1 MTPEEEAA
9 DKVAKLRRVESAAA
23 AALYSTGVT
32 PEEIRAAVEVGIAET
47 LASPI
52 YKAQQERERAAAAK

>member
-9 DKVAKLRRVESAAA
+9 DKAAKLRRVESAAA
-23 AALYSTGVT
+23 AALYSPGVT
-32 PEEIRAAVEVGIAET
+32 PDEIRAAVEAGITET

-52 YKAQQERERAAAAK
+52 YRAQQERAAAAGK